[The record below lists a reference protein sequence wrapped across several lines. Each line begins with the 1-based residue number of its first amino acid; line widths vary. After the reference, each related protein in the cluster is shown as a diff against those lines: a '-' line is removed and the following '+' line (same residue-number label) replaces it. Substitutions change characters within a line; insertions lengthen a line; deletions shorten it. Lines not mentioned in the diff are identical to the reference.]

1 MRKLDKL
8 LVLALLNGSG
18 AALAAIPS
26 TVDPARY
33 DFEIPALFPKALPST
48 LQPAAKGPTPYGGRA
63 KQPRKKQI
71 RAEAYCILES
81 GELEAVAGPYI
92 GKKLSLPAFKAL
104 TGQLEQHVCHLPAET
119 TEDGLPPPKPKSESF
134 TLRHFEAQSTSACI
148 RTYEQDVQK
157 FATPYL
163 GKLVTMRDIQRL
175 ALELENFYRD
185 RGFPLSEVIIAS
197 NQIQPKAGSVTL
209 ETRSGH
215 INKIVVKEGHPK
227 LKLMVEDQLCPV
239 RCYSPLQQHQYERY
253 TWLAADLPG
262 MHPENTIEDNEDN
275 PGQYTLSSVPHHQA
289 YNVEGSFN
297 NSGSRYQG
305 PKQAQLKVSFN
316 TLFGRDQL
324 SFKMAT
330 TQPRTRDLRFFS
342 GSYFNILH
350 NESLKIQVDAK
361 FNQIQPEGAL
371 GPLAINGKAYQG
383 DASLSYYFWRS
394 SRYTLGVKGGGYW
407 VNDVVDSSDLTRHD
421 YYDRIRA
428 LYIEAQ
434 EFSHKPTG
442 EAHFHVH
449 FRGTFGQTCLEP
461 SRPNQ
466 IQSRPNAKP
475 RFAKLS
481 FEMDYLETLPADFS
495 FKTYLTGTY
504 GFSQLLVSEQFAF
517 GGPTVGQAF
526 DMAEITGD
534 RGAAARFEVRYDL
547 APTKVKKAQPFFAYD
562 IGRAFN
568 IDRVAYRPTI
578 TRSCKTVG
586 LRLRYNENWDGQIS
600 FASPGIGKIES
611 TDQRSNRL
619 LFAIY
624 GRF

>member
-1 MRKLDKL
+1 MKKLDKL
-8 LVLALLNGSG
+8 LVLALLNSSG
-18 AALAAIPS
+18 AAFAAVPS
-26 TVDPARY
+26 SIDPARY
-33 DFEIPALFPKALPST
+33 DFEIPTLFPKALPST
-48 LQPAAKGPTPYGGRA
+48 PQPAPKGPTPYAGRE
-63 KQPRKKQI
+63 KKTRVKHVAPEI
-71 RAEAYCILES
+71 YCILES
-81 GELEAVAGPYI
+81 GELEAVASPYI
-92 GKKLSLPAFKAL
+92 GKKLSLEAFKAL
-104 TGQLEQHVCHLPAET
+104 TGQLEQNSCHLPIET
-119 TEDGLPPPKPKSESF
+119 TENGLPPQKPKSEAF

-148 RTYEQDVQK
+148 MAYDNDIQK
-157 FATPYL
+157 FATPYM

-175 ALELENFYRD
+175 ALELEAFYKA
-185 RGFPLSEVIIAS
+185 RGFPLSEVILAS
-197 NQIQPKAGSVTL
+197 DQVRPKAGSVTL

-215 INKIVVKEGHPK
+215 VNKIVVKEGHPK
-227 LKLMVEDQLCPV
+227 LKAMVEDQFAPLK
-239 RCYSPLQQHQYERY
+239 CYSPLQQHQYERY
-253 TWLAADLPG
+253 TWLAQDLPG
-262 MHPENTIEDNEDN
+262 MHPENSIEDNTDN
-275 PGQYTLSSVPHHQA
+275 PGQYTFSSIPHHEA

-305 PKQAQLKVSFN
+305 PKQAQLKISFN

-324 SFKMAT
+324 TFKMAT

-350 NESLKIQVDAK
+350 NESLKIQADAK

-371 GPLAINGKAYQG
+371 GPLAIEGKAYQA

-407 VNDVVDSSDLTRHD
+407 VNDVVETSAFAQRN

-434 EFSHKPTG
+434 EFSHKPNGDT
-442 EAHFHVH
+442 HFHAH
-449 FRGTFGQTCLEP
+449 FRGTFGQSCLDP
-461 SRPNQ
+461 SRPADL
-466 IQSRPNAKP
+466 QSRPNAKP

-481 FEMDYLETLPADFS
+481 FEVDYLETLPADFS
-495 FKTYLTGTY
+495 FKTYLTGAY

-517 GGPTVGQAF
+517 GGPKVGQAF

-534 RGAAARFEVRYDL
+534 RGAAARFELRYDL
-547 APTKVKKAQPFFAYD
+547 APTKVQKVQPFFAYD

-568 IDRVAYRPTI
+568 IDRVNYRPSI

-600 FASPGIGKIES
+600 FASPGIGKIDS
-611 TDQRSNRL
+611 TDSRSNRL